1 MPDILLLLESTL
13 VTGDADVQYWLKMPK
28 GKGLT
33 GDSYRTLA
41 SKDATT
47 LASKEA
53 AKRIVTIFME
63 LKKYPRLRKVA

>member
-13 VTGDADVQYWLKMPK
+13 VTGDADVQYWLKMK

-47 LASKEA
+47 LAPKEA
-53 AKRIVTIFME
+53 ATRIVTVFME

>member
-41 SKDATT
+41 SK
-47 LASKEA
+47 EA